1 MNKRVKSDY
10 PPVRFFLLG
19 GEEYALVPLRLLKV
33 VDDLEELEDELLA
46 ARALQE
52 HDPRGSG
59 IPAAVVHAIAG
70 GMHPVRA
77 WREFR
82 GLTQEKLARMAR
94 ISTTCLAQLE
104 RGTRQPEPSLARAL
118 SHALDVPPEVLV
130 DVIMDDGES
139 THGAADGGR

>member
-52 HDPRGSG
+52 HDPRDAG
-59 IPAAVVHAIAG
+59 IPAAVVRAIAG
-70 GMHPVRA
+70 GVHPVRA
-77 WREFR
+77 WREYR
-82 GLTQEKLARMAR
+82 GLTQEELARLAGV
-94 ISTTCLAQLE
+94 STTCLAQVE
-104 RGTRQPEPSLARAL
+104 RGAHQPGPSLARAL

-130 DVIMDDGES
+130 DVIADDGKGA
-139 THGAADGGR
+139 HGAADGGR